1 MNQVNLF
8 GRLGKD
14 VELKYTANGKAVAS
28 LSLATTEKQ
37 KDKETTEWHK
47 IITWEKLAENCNQ
60 YLSKGDQA
68 LVTGKIQTRSY
79 TDKQGIKRY
88 TTEIIASKIQFIF
101 STSKQSTN
109 QNNSDQRSNQKQQQ
123 QDYQQSFTADDIPF

>member
-109 QNNSDQRSNQKQQQ
+109 QNNSDQRSNQRQQQ
-123 QDYQQSFTADDIPF
+123 QNNQQSFTADDIPF